1 MFDVQHMRIR
11 TWFAEREG
19 VEFTELLCE
28 GNVLVLV

>member
-1 MFDVQHMRIR
+1 MRIR

-19 VEFTELLCE
+19 IEFAELLSE